1 MFVLIDAVGTLVSGD
16 QDLTFETR
24 ELNTE
29 LADYLATLDVQ
40 IVVTSNARGERG
52 KRIRDLM
59 SGYSFEYFSLD
70 NNPSKT
76 DPEYFAHLLM
86 YYGFDPEEGICLDH
100 LQDNLDSANELDIK

>member
-1 MFVLIDAVGTLVSGD
+1 MIGIVIVFYIVMLLDMFVLIDAVGTLVSGD

-59 SGYSFEYFSLD
+59 SGYSFEYFS
-70 NNPSKT
+70 
-76 DPEYFAHLLM
+76 FLL
-86 YYGFDPEEGICLDH
+86 L
-100 LQDNLDSANELDIK
+100 S